1 MTGKLVIQKINRNI
15 GEPISNRRGKALVS
29 DAAATIAKGIDFGS
43 ELDTHEIHINAW
55 NDNFVLFLNKSDFNE
70 QGKGR
75 VMVRKT

>member
-1 MTGKLVIQKINRNI
+1 MTGKLVIQKINRNF

-43 ELDTHEIHINAW
+43 ELDTQEIHINAG
-55 NDNFVLFLNKSDFNE
+55 NDNSDFNE